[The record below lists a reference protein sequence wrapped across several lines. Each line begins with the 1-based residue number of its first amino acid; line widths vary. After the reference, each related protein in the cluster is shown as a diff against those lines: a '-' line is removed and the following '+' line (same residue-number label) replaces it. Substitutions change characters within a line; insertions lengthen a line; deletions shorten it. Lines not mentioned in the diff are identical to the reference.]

1 MASLCAERVRQVGQ
15 IVAGVREKMH
25 VQKKSEDSLLLP
37 GERLH
42 VGSVSYEV

>member
-1 MASLCAERVRQVGQ
+1 MGQ
-15 IVAGVREKMH
+15 IVAGIREKMH
-25 VQKKSEDSLLLP
+25 VQKKSEDGLLVP